1 MLVKGHHVQLLVDTK
16 KTAHFTEKVIDC
28 YAKKNQAN
36 KLLAPKIRSQRTKFN
51 AAVPKNGISKIYSH

>member
-16 KTAHFTEKVIDC
+16 TAHLTETMIDC

-36 KLLAPKIRSQRTKFN
+36 KLLAPKIRSQRTKMFSIGVIKVD
-51 AAVPKNGISKIYSH
+51 AAVARN